1 MRIVVVYESVFGNT
15 HRIAS
20 AIELGARQAAST
32 RLVSVGD
39 RASDDV
45 ADADILVLGGPTHA
59 FAMST
64 PGSRSEAVAWTR
76 DPKRHLALDGGEP
89 TGGIR
94 EWLDGETLL
103 PPRFA
108 TFDTRVQSMRHLPG
122 SAARSADRRLRALG
136 ITRLA
141 PPTSFYVSSDNEL
154 LPGEED
160 RARAWGEQLAR
171 ASIAPASV
179 H

>member
-20 AIELGARQAAST
+20 AIEQGARQAAST

-39 RASDDV
+39 QASDDV
-45 ADADILVLGGPTHA
+45 ADADVLVLGGPTHA

-64 PGSRSEAVAWTR
+64 PGSRNEAVAWSR
-76 DPKRHLALDGGEP
+76 DPKRSLHLDGGEP
-89 TGGIR
+89 AGGIR
-94 EWLDGETLL
+94 EWLDGEILL

-108 TFDTRVQSMRHLPG
+108 TFDTRAQSMRHLPG
-122 SAARSADRRLRALG
+122 SAAKGADRQLRSRG
-136 ITRLA
+136 VTRLA
-141 PPTSFYVSSDNEL
+141 PPTSFYVTSDNEL
-154 LPGEED
+154 LPGEEE

-171 ASIAPASV
+171 ASIAPAAIR
-179 H
+179 